1 MGRIVVG
8 SDNHLQGDMLNFLH
22 DGALGSHSASE
33 LQANQAKSALYF
45 GGVKDT
51 VKAQIQQAL
60 GYSYG
65 DLPFKYLGVPLSTKK
80 ITLLQ
85 WQPLTKKIVVKVSS
99 WTAKKLSY
107 AGRVQFVRSV
117 IFGVQAYW
125 AQLFIIPAKVM
136 KAIQAYCRSYI
147 WSGVNVITKRAL
159 ISWEKICLPKVVGG
173 INLINLKLWNK
184 AAILKLCWNIEQKQ
198 DKLWIKWVHNYYI
211 KGRNLKNLVVP
222 AQASRMVR
230 KMLGAKCNLHLM
242 QHVPRTKTSVI
253 KQAYLK
259 VLGTFLKVDWRV
271 IICRNLARP
280 NAIFT
285 TWLQQQDRLLT
296 VDRLLKWHVQADP
309 ICIMYKQQDESRG
322 HLFIE
327 CRFANALWLRLLR
340 WLQHSQL
347 HLATWDS
354 MNHWVIR
361 RSKGKRH
368 QAQLWK
374 LVYAK
379 FVYVVWKE
387 RNARTF
393 QKKECTVDTVARQIA
408 CICCLRATEP
418 LRNILDRLALISES
432 KNQQWSLWEQE
443 ALWKKRNAD
452 SQSEMAYSAQ
462 TLDISGDRQSGQDV
476 RTQNVTACQAV
487 ANIVKSSLGP
497 VGLDKFPFC
506 SASALVESV
515 ESIYTKMLVDDI
527 GDVTI
532 TNDGATILRM
542 LEVEHPAAK
551 VLVELAEL
559 QDREVGDGTT
569 SVVIIAAE
577 LLKGANE
584 LVRHKIHPTSII
596 SGYRLAMREA
606 CKYVEEKLAVKVDK
620 LGKDS
625 LINCAKTSMSSKLIA
640 DDSDFF
646 ANMVVEAV
654 QAVKMTNV
662 RGEIKYPIKGINLLK
677 AHGKS
682 AKDSYLMKGYAL
694 NTGRA
699 AQGMPMSVAPARIAC
714 LDFNLQKTKMQMGV
728 QVLVTDPRELER
740 IRQRTS
746 WLDQSSMLSFKPDYF
761 VEAGAIAVRR
771 VRKEDL
777 RHVAKATGATVV
789 STFADMEGE
798 ETFEPSFLGHADE
811 VVEERVA
818 DDDVIMVKGT
828 KTTSSVSIILRG
840 ANDFMLDEMER
851 ALHDALCIV
860 KRTLESTTVVAGG
873 GAVEAALCVY
883 LEYLATTLGSREQ
896 LAIAQFAESLLVIPK
911 VLANNAAKDS
921 SDLVSKLRSC
931 HYLAQTKADKKHLSS
946 MGLDLAKG
954 AVRNNLEAGVIEPA
968 MSKVKI
974 IQFATEAAI
983 TILRIDD
990 MIRLV
995 KDESQN
1001 DE

>member
-1 MGRIVVG
+1 
-8 SDNHLQGDMLNFLH
+8 
-22 DGALGSHSASE
+22 
-33 LQANQAKSALYF
+33 
-45 GGVKDT
+45 
-51 VKAQIQQAL
+51 
-60 GYSYG
+60 
-65 DLPFKYLGVPLSTKK
+65 
-80 ITLLQ
+80 
-85 WQPLTKKIVVKVSS
+85 
-99 WTAKKLSY
+99 
-107 AGRVQFVRSV
+107 
-117 IFGVQAYW
+117 
-125 AQLFIIPAKVM
+125 
-136 KAIQAYCRSYI
+136 
-147 WSGVNVITKRAL
+147 
-159 ISWEKICLPKVVGG
+159 
-173 INLINLKLWNK
+173 
-184 AAILKLCWNIEQKQ
+184 
-198 DKLWIKWVHNYYI
+198 
-211 KGRNLKNLVVP
+211 
-222 AQASRMVR
+222 
-230 KMLGAKCNLHLM
+230 
-242 QHVPRTKTSVI
+242 
-253 KQAYLK
+253 
-259 VLGTFLKVDWRV
+259 
-271 IICRNLARP
+271 
-280 NAIFT
+280 
-285 TWLQQQDRLLT
+285 
-296 VDRLLKWHVQADP
+296 
-309 ICIMYKQQDESRG
+309 
-322 HLFIE
+322 
-327 CRFANALWLRLLR
+327 
-340 WLQHSQL
+340 
-347 HLATWDS
+347 
-354 MNHWVIR
+354 
-361 RSKGKRH
+361 
-368 QAQLWK
+368 
-374 LVYAK
+374 
-379 FVYVVWKE
+379 
-387 RNARTF
+387 
-393 QKKECTVDTVARQIA
+393 
-408 CICCLRATEP
+408 
-418 LRNILDRLALISES
+418 
-432 KNQQWSLWEQE
+432 
-443 ALWKKRNAD
+443 
-452 SQSEMAYSAQ
+452 MAYSAQ

-497 VGLDKFPFC
+497 VGLD
-506 SASALVESV
+506 
-515 ESIYTKMLVDDI
+515 KMLVDDI

-740 IRQRTS
+740 IRQREADMTKERIQKLLSAGANVVLTS
-746 WLDQSSMLSFKPDYF
+746 KGIDDMALKYF